1 MRLQYPIG
9 HSRAFAR
16 LFAFLSAA
24 AVTVLPVVTVLSGF
38 AAAAAALP
46 AGKVSAFAK
55 DLPTA
60 AASSAAKDPAFVNEL
75 SATAEAALPAGKILA
90 SAKDL
95 PTAAALPAGKDPV
108 LVNGS
113 PAATAALPDGIVS
126 DSVKEMSETVLP
138 VAKDPA
144 FVNESP
150 VATAA
155 LPAGSVLSVAE
166 KKGDE
171 LFPAYILRGRLLCD
185 TENHP
190 KGTMVQVLEGQ
201 SDCYYLVESRDGDR
215 MVVAWEAIALT
226 EPPRRVL
233 SEVSAEDI
241 ERTARERGYTS
252 DTDWLLWTSLYRTET
267 YLFRRLE
274 GAWRLERRMACSV
287 GDKAHPT
294 PRGRFAVTNKLT
306 CIGKPGRYL
315 CRHALCFRGAYMY
328 HSVPLVPSGDAVLD
342 GRLGMRLSKGC
353 IRLSPEEAEA
363 LYSEIPCGTAVYLD

>member
-1 MRLQYPIG
+1 MRLQHPIG

-24 AVTVLPVVTVLSGF
+24 VVTVLPVVTVLSAS
-38 AAAAAALP
+38 AA
-46 AGKVSAFAK
+46 
-55 DLPTA
+55 TA
-60 AASSAAKDPAFVNEL
+60 AASPAA
-75 SATAEAALPAGKILA
+75 
-90 SAKDL
+90 
-95 PTAAALPAGKDPV
+95 KDPV
-108 LVNGS
+108 LVNEL
-113 PAATAALPDGIVS
+113 PAATATVS
-126 DSVKEMSETVLP
+126 
-138 VAKDPA
+138 
-144 FVNESP
+144 
-150 VATAA
+150 
-155 LPAGSVLSVAE
+155 PAGSVLSVAKE
-166 KKGDE
+166 KGDE
-171 LFPAYILRGRLLCD
+171 LFPAYILCGRLLCD

-190 KGTMVQVLEGQ
+190 KGTVVQVLEGQ

-252 DTDWLLWTSLYRTET
+252 DTDRLLWTSLYRTET
-267 YLFRRLE
+267 YLFRRLD

-315 CRHALCFRGAYMY
+315 CRHALCFHGAYMY
-328 HSVPLVPSGDAVLD
+328 HSVPLVPSGDEVLD

-353 IRLSPEEAEA
+353 IRLSPAEAEV